1 MTATPTPQVTMG
13 PMADPVDTSD
23 RLSFTLF
30 LALALHALLI
40 LGVSFTLPE
49 PDEAAPTL
57 DVTLASHK
65 ALDEPEEADYLA
77 QHNQQASGTQEQAR
91 ELTAEQ
97 DAEFADTRVRDINP
111 SPQQQAAS
119 PQQRREQTLVDS
131 LGENRHKTKPEED
144 PDPQEEQQPRE
155 GVSTEQPLINQNIA
169 SLQAKLDR
177 QRQEYAKRPR
187 IRRLTSMA
195 TRASFEAEYLHQWG
209 QKIERTGNRHYPQ
222 EALQQRLTGDLRLSV
237 AINPNGTI
245 HSVEILESSGHRIL
259 DQAAVQIVHLA
270 APFQSFP
277 PEIRREYDRLEIIR
291 TWQFEISGLSTSAR

>member
-1 MTATPTPQVTMG
+1 MSPTARPEQTQQTGAQ
-13 PMADPVDTSD
+13 PVDTAD
-23 RLSFTLF
+23 RLNFTLF

-49 PDEAAPTL
+49 PDSAAPTL

-65 ALDEPEEADYLA
+65 ALDEPEQADYLA
-77 QHNQQASGTQEQAR
+77 QHNQQASGTQDQAQ

-97 DAEFADTRVRDINP
+97 EAEFADTRVRDINP
-111 SPQQQAAS
+111 LPQQRAAS
-119 PQQRREQTLVDS
+119 PRQQQKQNLVDS
-131 LGENRHKTKPEED
+131 QGANQRKTRPEED
-144 PDPQEEQQPRE
+144 PEPQEQQRHE
-155 GVSTEQPLINQNIA
+155 GLVEEQPVTQRDIA

-195 TRASFEAEYLHQWG
+195 TRASFEAEYLHQWS

-222 EALQQRLTGDLRLSV
+222 EALKRRLTGELRLAV
-237 AINPNGTI
+237 ALKPNGTL
-245 HSVEILESSGHRIL
+245 HNVEILQSSGHRIL

-270 APFQSFP
+270 APFQAFP
-277 PEIRREYDRLEIIR
+277 AEMRREYDRLEIIR
-291 TWQFEISGLSTSAR
+291 TWQFEISGLSTSAQ

>member
-1 MTATPTPQVTMG
+1 MTAA
-13 PMADPVDTSD
+13 ADPEQTAGATTNPVDTSD

-49 PDEAAPTL
+49 PDAAAPTL
-57 DVTLASHK
+57 DITLASHK
-65 ALDEPEEADYLA
+65 ALNEPEEADYLA
-77 QHNQQASGTQEQAR
+77 QHNQEASGSQEEAR
-91 ELTAEQ
+91 ELTAER
-97 DAEFADTRVRDINP
+97 DAEFADTRVRDLNP
-111 SPQQQAAS
+111 NPQQQAAS
-119 PQQRREQTLVDS
+119 SQQHQEPTLVDTQ
-131 LGENRHKTKPEED
+131 GESQRTTKPVED
-144 PDPQEEQQPRE
+144 PEPQELQQPRE
-155 GVSTEQPLINQNIA
+155 GLMEERPLINQNIA

-222 EALQQRLTGDLRLSV
+222 EALQRRLTGDLRLSV
-237 AINPNGTI
+237 AINPDGTI

-270 APFQSFP
+270 APFQGFP
-277 PEIRREYDRLEIIR
+277 PEIRQEYDRLEIIR
-291 TWQFEISGLSTSAR
+291 TWQFEISGLSTSAQ

>member
-1 MTATPTPQVTMG
+1 MTATPNPQVTVG
-13 PMADPVDTSD
+13 PMTGSVDTAD

-30 LALALHALLI
+30 LALALHALLV

-49 PDEAAPTL
+49 PDAAAPTL

-65 ALDEPEEADYLA
+65 APDEPEEADYLA

-97 DAEFADTRVRDINP
+97 HAEFADTQVRDINP
-111 SPQQQAAS
+111 SPQQQASS
-119 PQQRREQTLVDS
+119 PQQRRKKNRVDTQ
-131 LGENRHKTKPEED
+131 GESQRQTKPEED
-144 PDPQEEQQPRE
+144 PEPQQNRHPQEGLME
-155 GVSTEQPLINQNIA
+155 EQPQINQNIA

-195 TRASFEAEYLHQWG
+195 TRASFEAEYLHQWS
-209 QKIERTGNRHYPQ
+209 QNIERTGNRHYPQ
-222 EALQQRLTGDLRLSV
+222 EALQRRLTGDLRLSV

-259 DQAAVQIVHLA
+259 DQAAVQIVHLT

-277 PEIRREYDRLEIIR
+277 PQIRREYDRLEVIR
-291 TWQFEISGLSTSAR
+291 TWQFEISGLSTSAN